1 VKLTITDWE
10 PNVIHNNISQL
21 QNSPDKQGRLAF
33 KFYYFQE
40 EGVMDK
46 RPIFLCSDRHHSL
59 YEDIKKQ
66 KDQLTNENSLLEQQL
81 ANECSRNQQLEGTKK
96 RLMREE

>member
-1 VKLTITDWE
+1 MHPDDPTIHMQLILYLGAERKMGGEVKLIITDWE

-21 QNSPDKQGRLAF
+21 LNSPDKQGRIAF

-40 EGVMDK
+40 EGVVDK
-46 RPIFLCSDRHHSL
+46 RPIFLCSDRHHTL

-66 KDQLTNENSLLEQQL
+66 KDKLTN
-81 ANECSRNQQLEGTKK
+81 
-96 RLMREE
+96 